1 MPSLLIWR
9 DWILVRFW
17 ELILEVCILLWL
29 FLISF
34 LEKTYV
40 PYVFRGKRLTQ
51 TLHLMFFCPYVLL
64 FPALAAAAPR
74 YGASPSVL
82 RVSGLSPNSWKTCST
97 AQTCKIST
105 PKLGIYT
112 SKPYIC
118 PVGHKNSR
126 PSAHRQSAL
135 LPASGH
141 KRSCPPPESAKLRDF
156 FCTPQR
162 AGIQRVTPVS
172 REIPENF
179 SKISSPKIWCV
190 CQKSV
195 PLHSQIRNEAY
206 NISQIWSNSIFENI
220 T

>member
-1 MPSLLIWR
+1 MPSHIYICMCDVFCVLYVFFVLCLIPKVLYR
-9 DWILVRFW
+9 SIMA
-17 ELILEVCILLWL
+17 LLWNRGGGDY
-29 FLISF
+29 ISR
-34 LEKTYV
+34 T
-40 PYVFRGKRLTQ
+40 
-51 TLHLMFFCPYVLL
+51 
-64 FPALAAAAPR
+64 AN
-74 YGASPSVL
+74 L
-82 RVSGLSPNSWKTCST
+82 R
-97 AQTCKIST
+97 KISVIAPLDIKIPARLRT
-105 PKLGIYT
+105 GK
-112 SKPYIC
+112 
-118 PVGHKNSR
+118 
-126 PSAHRQSAL
+126 SAL

-206 NISQIWSNSIFENI
+206 NTSQI
-220 T
+220 